1 MIYLKFRAFEGAG
14 NQQLVMPQRVLE
26 GGQIKKKQDMTSNY
40 LKAVYKEVM
49 EEDEIYRFKGV
60 TSI

>member
-1 MIYLKFRAFEGAG
+1 
-14 NQQLVMPQRVLE
+14 
-26 GGQIKKKQDMTSNY
+26 MTSNY
-40 LKAVYKEVM
+40 LKAVYKEVMKKKKEVM